1 MDTLPDTAPE
11 PPKEPPKKSPRGRR
25 IVAFVLLFAA
35 ALGLGVG
42 LGHRPLVR
50 FWIEKEARARGI
62 ELTFD
67 DFNPKWGRVV
77 LTGAKAKLE
86 GVTGLAVEA
95 PWVAVDLAGLSPTR
109 LEARNVV
116 VTLATPLDERLEALA
131 AFDRRH
137 PGALDL
143 PATANATVYWGSKES
158 PWIVLAGQATKGRG
172 DEGAF
177 EGTVA
182 FEGTNLGLVGA
193 RWNGKDPASIW
204 LGAKTPEAAP
214 LRLALDTKA
223 KPMRLSA
230 TLPPT
235 KVDDLARARS
245 LSVPADLRGAS
256 VEGTVAVTFGGPESK
271 GMYAGTASLEV
282 KGWVPPH
289 PKELDGIVFGNKTK
303 LGATFEITPN
313 LVDMRIS
320 KATVDAGAFKLAGP
334 GTVKREGLSA
344 RVKMTLDGAVPC
356 SELGASAVGA
366 HVDGLIGDLL
376 KGVARVGLGGSVKV
390 RVTVDADTRKIERAT
405 VDQAVTVGCGLR

>member
-1 MDTLPDTAPE
+1 MDTLPDTPPE
-11 PPKEPPKKSPRGRR
+11 APKKSNRR
-25 IVAFVLLFAA
+25 RWIVAFVLVLAA
-35 ALGLGVG
+35 ILGLGIG
-42 LGHRPLVR
+42 LGHRPLAR
-50 FWIEKEARARGI
+50 WWIEKEARARGI
-62 ELTFD
+62 ELTFE
-67 DFNPKWGRVV
+67 DFNPRWGRVV
-77 LTGAKAKLE
+77 LLGAKAKLE
-86 GVTGLAVEA
+86 GVAGLSAES
-95 PWVAVDLAGLSPTR
+95 PWVAVDLDGLSPTR
-109 LEARNVV
+109 IDARNVV
-116 VTLATPLDERLEALA
+116 VTLAVPLDERLDALA
-131 AFDRRH
+131 AFDSRH

-143 PATANATVYWGSKES
+143 PATADVTVNWGSKES
-158 PWIVLAGQATKGRG
+158 PWIVLAGRATKGRG

-223 KPMRLSA
+223 KPMRLSS
-230 TLPPT
+230 TLPAT
-235 KVDDLARARS
+235 KIDDLARARS
-245 LSVPADLRGAS
+245 LSVPADLRGAT
-256 VEGTVAVTFGGPESK
+256 VEGTVVVTFGGPEAK
-271 GMYAGTASLEV
+271 GMYTGTASFEV

-313 LVDMRIS
+313 LVDMRIT
-320 KATVDAGAFKLAGP
+320 KATVDAGAFKLSGP

-344 RVKMTLDGAVPC
+344 RVKMTLDGAVAC

>member
-11 PPKEPPKKSPRGRR
+11 PPKKSNRR
-25 IVAFVLLFAA
+25 RWIVAFVLVLAA
-35 ALGLGVG
+35 ILGLGIG
-42 LGHRPLVR
+42 LGHRPLAR
-50 FWIEKEARARGI
+50 WWIEKEARARGI

-67 DFNPKWGRVV
+67 DFNPRWGRVV

-86 GVTGLAVEA
+86 GVAGLSAEA
-95 PWVAVDLAGLSPTR
+95 PWVAVDLDGLSPTR
-109 LEARNVV
+109 IDARNVV
-116 VTLATPLDERLEALA
+116 VTLAVPLDERLDALA
-131 AFDRRH
+131 AFDARH

-143 PATANATVYWGSKES
+143 PATADVTVNWGSKES
-158 PWIVLAGQATKGRG
+158 PWIVLAGRATKGRG

-214 LRLALDTKA
+214 LRLAFDTKA

-230 TLPPT
+230 TLPAT

-245 LSVPADLRGAS
+245 LSVPADLRGAT
-256 VEGTVAVTFGGPESK
+256 VEGTVAVTFGGPEAK
-271 GMYAGTASLEV
+271 GMYAGAASFEV

-313 LVDMRIS
+313 LGEMRIS
-320 KATVDAGAFKLAGP
+320 KATVDAGAFKLSGP
-334 GTVKREGLSA
+334 GTVKREGLAA
-344 RVKMTLDGAVPC
+344 RVKMTLDGAVAC

>member
-11 PPKEPPKKSPRGRR
+11 PPKKSPRRRR
-25 IVAFVLLFAA
+25 IVAFVLVLSAA
-35 ALGLGVG
+35 VGLGVG

-50 FWIEKEARARGI
+50 WWIEKEARSRGI

-67 DFNPKWGRVV
+67 DFSPTWGRVV
-77 LTGAKAKLE
+77 LRGAKAKLE
-86 GVTGLAVEA
+86 GVEGLSAEA
-95 PWVAVDLAGLSPTR
+95 PWLAVDLDGLAPTR

-116 VTLATPLDERLEALA
+116 ATLAVPLDERLEALA
-131 AFDRRH
+131 AFDRAH

-143 PATANATVYWGSKES
+143 PATANVTVNWGSKES
-158 PWIVLAGQATKGRG
+158 PWIVLVGQATKGRG
-172 DEGAF
+172 DEGSF

-182 FEGTNLGLVGA
+182 FEGTNLGPLGA

-204 LGAKTPEAAP
+204 LGAKTAEAAP

-223 KPMRLSA
+223 KPMRLTA
-230 TLPPT
+230 TLPLT

-256 VEGTVAVTFGGPESK
+256 VEGTVAVTIGGAEAK
-271 GMYAGTASLEV
+271 GMYAGTASFEV

-289 PKELDGIVFGNKTK
+289 PRELDGIVFGSKTK

-313 LVDMRIS
+313 LEEIRIS

-334 GTVKREGLSA
+334 GTVKREGLAA